1 METAMTKQGLT
12 TILLFTS
19 TILVLSFTAMLGA
32 AYGAPAEPLAE
43 ASKFMSMA
51 ISVGLASVGAG
62 YALGKTGAASIA
74 SITEKGE
81 LFGRTI
87 IYVGMA
93 EGIAIYGLL
102 ISFLVWIS

>member
-1 METAMTKQGLT
+1 MTNSIRLPIMYIALLAIFPIVLT
-12 TILLFTS
+12 NL
-19 TILVLSFTAMLGA
+19 
-32 AYGAPAEPLAE
+32 AYAGSAEPLAE

-74 SITEKGE
+74 SITEKAE

>member
-1 METAMTKQGLT
+1 MLMVNQIKLLIPYITLITIFPLISGL
-12 TILLFTS
+12 
-19 TILVLSFTAMLGA
+19 
-32 AYGAPAEPLAE
+32 AYASSAEPLTE
-43 ASKFMSMA
+43 ASKFISMA
-51 ISVGLASVGAG
+51 ISVGVASVGAG

-74 SITEKGE
+74 SITEKAE

-102 ISFLVWIS
+102 ISFLIWIS

>member
-1 METAMTKQGLT
+1 MISLIKKFLKPYITLIAIFPL
-12 TILLFTS
+12 IVSL
-19 TILVLSFTAMLGA
+19 
-32 AYGAPAEPLAE
+32 AYASSAEPLAE
-43 ASKFMSMA
+43 ASKFISMA
-51 ISVGLASVGAG
+51 TSVGVASVGAG

-74 SITEKGE
+74 SITEKAE

-102 ISFLVWIS
+102 VSFLIWIS